1 MKSWFPF
8 AEYEF
13 YAYLSAGM
21 LLIAAIDYSFGGSF
35 LINRQ
40 SWTVAEVVFWIVI
53 AYLIGHLV
61 AGWSASFLD
70 QFVGRRLFVS
80 SSDMLLGLKAART
93 RERLLAAL
101 SGATE
106 YRPMSPSLSSSIL
119 TKVATRVGSNVPNS
133 IDGDA
138 AFEAAFPLARTSP
151 DTAARLDRFLNAYGL
166 CRNVSFVSLIAVGLL
181 AVAGL
186 QQGDATCGWLSVAA
200 LILGLGMFGRFKK
213 FHAAYAREVFRT
225 FDRLADA
232 P

>member
-1 MKSWFPF
+1 MLPRFRSGDHIAIFSGKNAAAPNDQSQQIRSSGKVDEGGDRMKSWFPF

-21 LLIAAIDYSFGGSF
+21 LLIAAIDYSFGGSV

-40 SWTVAEVVFWIVI
+40 SWTVAAVVFWIVI
-53 AYLIGHLV
+53 AYLIGHLA

-70 QFVGRRLFVS
+70 QFVGRRLFIS
-80 SSDMLLGLKAART
+80 SSDMLLGLKASRT

-119 TKVATRVGSNVPNS
+119 TKVATRVGSNANSS

-138 AFEAAFPLARTSP
+138 AFEAAFPLARP
-151 DTAARLDRFLNAYGL
+151 
-166 CRNVSFVSLIAVGLL
+166 
-181 AVAGL
+181 
-186 QQGDATCGWLSVAA
+186 
-200 LILGLGMFGRFKK
+200 
-213 FHAAYAREVFRT
+213 
-225 FDRLADA
+225 
-232 P
+232 